1 MGKRLTDCITSQYIG
16 AANRL
21 NSKKARRRIVAYVE
35 SYDDIFFWR
44 SVLTRFENDERY
56 FEVLLPSRL
65 EHLERG
71 KKAAIM
77 SMIATGG
84 VGKNM
89 IACVDADYDYV
100 AQGAT
105 LSSKAILEN
114 PYIFH
119 SYAYAIEN
127 MQCYA
132 PSLHDVCVAVTLNDH
147 HIFDFNG
154 YLRSFSEIIF
164 PLFVWNVWFYRTPHY
179 GEFTMSDFLSVI
191 EMGNFSAVHAQ
202 DMLARLSHKVGRRLD
217 ALRRNYPEG
226 VKAYPKVEASLR
238 SLGVTPQTT
247 YLYIQ
252 GHHLFDRVVSPAMT
266 RICTQL
272 IRERENEILRDS
284 MHSTQRRNE
293 LSCYSHSVEDV
304 EAMLKKNMGYVLS
317 DVFAHI
323 RADVQHFLDT
333 YHAPA
338 PAGTVGPTAGP
349 AALAPTPTPPAT
361 AAGE

>member
-1 MGKRLTDCITSQYIG
+1 MGRRLKDSITSDYLS

-21 NSKKARRRIVAYVE
+21 NSRQARHRIVAYVE
-35 SYDDIFFWR
+35 SYDDVFFWR
-44 SVLTRFENDERY
+44 TVLSSFETDRY
-56 FEVLLPSRL
+56 YFQVMLPSRSRQL
-65 EHLERG
+65 NRG
-71 KKAAIM
+71 KKAALM
-77 SMIATGG
+77 RLMTDR
-84 VGKNM
+84 VGSDM
-89 IACVDADYDYV
+89 IACVDADYDYLI
-100 AQGAT
+100 QKAT
-105 LSSKAILEN
+105 PTSQQIIDS
-114 PYIFH
+114 PYVFH
-119 SYAYAIEN
+119 TYAYAIEN
-127 MQCYA
+127 LQCYA

-154 YLRSFSEIIF
+154 YLRSFSEIIY

-202 DMLARLSHKVGRRLD
+202 DMLARLSHKVDRRLD
-217 ALRRNYPEG
+217 ALRRN
-226 VKAYPKVEASLR
+226 
-238 SLGVTPQTT
+238 

-272 IRERENEILRDS
+272 IRERENEISRDS

-338 PAGTVGPTAGP
+338 PAGTVGPTAG
-349 AALAPTPTPPAT
+349 AASLAPDPTPPAT

>member
-1 MGKRLTDCITSQYIG
+1 M
-16 AANRL
+16 
-21 NSKKARRRIVAYVE
+21 
-35 SYDDIFFWR
+35 
-44 SVLTRFENDERY
+44 
-56 FEVLLPSRL
+56 
-65 EHLERG
+65 
-71 KKAAIM
+71 AI
-77 SMIATGG
+77 
-84 VGKNM
+84 
-89 IACVDADYDYV
+89 
-100 AQGAT
+100 
-105 LSSKAILEN
+105 
-114 PYIFH
+114 
-119 SYAYAIEN
+119 
-127 MQCYA
+127 
-132 PSLHDVCVAVTLNDH
+132 TLNDH

-154 YLRSFSEIIF
+154 YLRSFSEIIY

-202 DMLARLSHKVGRRLD
+202 DMLARLSHKVVRRLD

-266 RICTQL
+266 RICAQL
-272 IRERENEILRDS
+272 IRERENEISRDS

-338 PAGTVGPTAGP
+338 PAETVGATAGPTAL
-349 AALAPTPTPPAT
+349 AADPTPPAT